1 MNVAY
6 RECAIAGITESD
18 KTVSLQ
24 DKITLG
30 IGTTKMKAL
39 RNNCGQS

>member
-1 MNVAY
+1 MRNLTVIICGNVAY
-6 RECAIAGITESD
+6 KEFAIAGIIESD

-30 IGTTKMKAL
+30 IGTT
-39 RNNCGQS
+39 